1 MEENLTKDRPRRRT
15 TMARAVVG
23 CLLLL
28 GATLALEQPP
38 RDAAAQT
45 SPAAPASDQTCR
57 WEWKKL
63 RRVCEAPPPPPPPP
77 VRPRRGKGSRKG
89 KPEREPN
96 WLAFGFCV
104 LVFVAFRLT
113 MHFHRDAMGI
123 GVRRK
128 QMKLQRDLQVT
139 ALKQALA
146 EAEQQE
152 EQKKAQ

>member
-1 MEENLTKDRPRRRT
+1 
-15 TMARAVVG
+15 MARPLGVVA
-23 CLLLL
+23 CLLI
-28 GATLALEQPP
+28 GATLALEQP
-38 RDAAAQT
+38 RDAAART
-45 SPAAPASDQTCR
+45 SPAAPTSEQTCH

-63 RRVCEAPPPPPPPP
+63 RRVCEVPPPPPPPP

-113 MHFHRDAMGI
+113 MHYHRDAMGI

-128 QMKLQRDLQVT
+128 QMRLQRDLQVT

-152 EQKKAQ
+152 AQKKSQ